1 MNRNRKHGI
10 GKAAILLLALVLVFT
25 AALAGCGSQD
35 DSARTD
41 SDASGGTSA
50 TGESSAEE
58 LGSLKHFSA
67 KTLDGGTF
75 TEKDLAEKDVTVIN
89 VWQISCSSCISEMP
103 YVAEFASSLPDNV
116 QVVTLC
122 LDGSAE
128 KDTARSMLKDAGFDG
143 ITLLDET
150 GDLSTVVGNIQYTP
164 TTVVADS
171 KGNLTDAIVGSRGS
185 RDAVSE
191 AYLEAVNNTLKAEG
205 KKEIELE

>member
-50 TGESSAEE
+50 TGGSSAEE